1 MMSDRSFLHSLN
13 EAVDGFIYVVRHE
26 RNMRVHFLFAFFVLI
41 LAIFLGVS
49 RIEWIILCSIISI
62 VLVAEMMNTA
72 IEEIIDLVKSSYH
85 PAARIVKHISAGIV
99 LVTAVNALIVGYF
112 IFSRYLI
119 KPFQGLVTNIRYA
132 PAHIT
137 FIALL
142 VAVFIVVAG
151 KAFLGRGTPFRG
163 GPISGH
169 AATAFALWT
178 VVVFSQTNYFV
189 VAICFVMALL
199 VAQSRLRAK
208 IHSFWEIVAGALVGT
223 LVTAAFFK
231 IFG

>member
-1 MMSDRSFLHSLN
+1 MSTRTFLQSLN

-26 RNMRVHFLFAFFVLI
+26 RNMRVHFLFAFFVLL

-49 RIEWIILCSIISI
+49 RIEWIILCSITCF

-99 LVTAVNALIVGYF
+99 LVTAINALIVGFF
-112 IFSRYLI
+112 IFSKYL
-119 KPFQGLVTNIRYA
+119 KVPFEGMVTRVRYA
-132 PAHIT
+132 PTQIT

-142 VAVFIVVAG
+142 VSIFLVVAG
-151 KAFLGRGTPFRG
+151 KAFIGRGTPFRG

-169 AATAFALWT
+169 AAVAFGLWMI
-178 VVVFSQTNYFV
+178 VVLSQSNTFV
-189 VAICFVMALL
+189 MAICFLMALL

-208 IHSFWEIVAGALVGT
+208 IHSFWEIVAGALLGT
-223 LVTAAFFK
+223 AITALFFK
-231 IFG
+231 IFA

>member
-1 MMSDRSFLHSLN
+1 MPNRSFLQSLN

-49 RIEWIILCSIISI
+49 RIEWIILCCIISI

-72 IEEIIDLVKSSYH
+72 IEEIVDIVKTSYH

-99 LVTAVNALIVGYF
+99 LITAINALIVGYF
-112 IFSRYLI
+112 IFSRYLVA
-119 KPFQGLVTNIRYA
+119 PFQGVVGHIRYA

-142 VAVFIVVAG
+142 VAIFIVVAG
-151 KAFLGRGTPFRG
+151 KAFFRRGTPFRG

-178 VVVFSQTNYFV
+178 VVVFIQDDYFV
-189 VAICFVMALL
+189 MTICFLMALL

-223 LVTAAFFK
+223 LATAAFFK